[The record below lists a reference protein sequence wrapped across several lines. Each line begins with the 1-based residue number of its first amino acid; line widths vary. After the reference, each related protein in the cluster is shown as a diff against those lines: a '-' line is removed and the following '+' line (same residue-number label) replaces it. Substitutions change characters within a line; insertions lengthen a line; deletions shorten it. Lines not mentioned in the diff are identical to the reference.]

1 MLFKGVRAGAEVILA
16 TPTGRGAAG
25 DYTYTLAEVESV
37 KSTSLI
43 VNGYKFNVKDG
54 KGRTVS
60 HHVLPATTANRRDY
74 LSAGADP
81 DVDADLPPA
90 VQVEDKMQKMARE
103 ALWII
108 RQEATPDQ
116 DDDVIDLF
124 GAEALAAFRRQ
135 WRALHPGSK

>member
-1 MLFKGVRAGAEVILA
+1 MLFKGVRAGTEVILA
-16 TPTGRGAAG
+16 TPTGRGAAAG
-25 DYTYTLAEVESV
+25 FTYTLAEVEAV
-37 KSTSLI
+37 KSTSMI

-60 HHVLPATTANRRDY
+60 HYVVPATPANRQTY
-74 LSAGADP
+74 LSEGGDT
-81 DVDADLPPA
+81 DAEPPAA

-135 WRALHPGSK
+135 WRALHPGRQ